1 MSRVS
6 FAQFVVVSSMVGM
19 ILCVIIGGIK
29 GVSLEVLLTESILP
43 LVT

>member
-6 FAQFVVVSSMVGM
+6 FAQFVVVSLMVGM
-19 ILCVIIGGIK
+19 IVGVIIGGLK
-29 GVSLEVLLTESILP
+29 EVSLEVLLTESILP